1 MGDRNYVMKR
11 NSIHQRLQL
20 SVHVFFFIIILLGW
34 NLLPAIAQERGQTKC
49 PDVIQD
55 PKQPVVYNLTSRQA
69 AISLWAQ
76 AQVRARVG
84 DHAVRQDSNDLA
96 TLYTEAA
103 VAEVESRRITRTLA
117 KLTGGTAVFPPGGG
131 LKGKKRA
138 QEKIAA
144 ELGGDAS
151 GLMDIARSSI
161 EYPTVDAVYH
171 ALQFLILHGYD
182 VVRMKDRAID
192 PLATGFWNIHL
203 NLRTSNHHIIELQLH
218 LRKILRYSMDE
229 GHKKYEQVRRIEAA
243 AAREGR
249 VLTPKERATIDRL
262 NCEQKQF
269 YKAAFQR
276 GQTGLHRAEN

>member
-1 MGDRNYVMKR
+1 MGNRIYTIKQ
-11 NSIHQRLQL
+11 NSVRQRLHL
-20 SVHVFFFIIILLGW
+20 SVHVLFFISILLSWG
-34 NLLPAIAQERGQTKC
+34 LFPAIAQERDQGGC
-49 PDVIQD
+49 PDAIHGPEQRIV
-55 PKQPVVYNLTSRQA
+55 KLTSRQL

-76 AQVRARVG
+76 AQVQARVG
-84 DHAVRQDSNDLA
+84 NHAVRQESNDLE
-96 TLYTEAA
+96 TLYAA
-103 VAEVESRRITRTLA
+103 AAIAEVESRKITQTLA

-138 QEKIAA
+138 REKIMA

-161 EYPTVDAVYH
+161 AYPTVDAVYQ

-192 PLATGFWNIHL
+192 PLSTGFWNIHL

-218 LRKILRYSMDE
+218 LGEILGYSMGE
-229 GHKKYEQVRRIEAA
+229 GHKKYEQVRNIEAA
-243 AAREGR
+243 AVREGR
-249 VLTPKERATIDRL
+249 LLTPKERETIDRL
-262 NCEQKQF
+262 NYEQKQF

-276 GQTGLHRAEN
+276 GQVGPHRVKD